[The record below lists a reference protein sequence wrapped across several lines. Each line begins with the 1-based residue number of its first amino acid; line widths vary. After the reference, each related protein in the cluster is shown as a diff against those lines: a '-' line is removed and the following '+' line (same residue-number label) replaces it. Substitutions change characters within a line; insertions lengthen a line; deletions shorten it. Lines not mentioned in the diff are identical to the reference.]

1 MNINEKK
8 TPKVADCV
16 TFIVEHNFNN
26 IFLKKMNFE
35 ISVRLQPIKLPLKK
49 LSTTHCEITCWDA

>member
-8 TPKVADCV
+8 PKVADRV
-16 TFIVEHNFNN
+16 TFIVEHNFKN

-35 ISVRLQPIKLPLKK
+35 ISVRLQPIK
-49 LSTTHCEITCWDA
+49 

>member
-35 ISVRLQPIKLPLKK
+35 ISERLQPIK
-49 LSTTHCEITCWDA
+49 